1 MYYSNDILGRALPEL
16 GPYIS
21 LGITVV
27 NVIMTFAPIILIEVS
42 GQCYHLH
49 HKLTCRY
56 LTQRMGRKQLLSI
69 SIAGILVSLCLVG
82 TGLNTSTVALSS
94 VAIMTFIMSFA
105 IGLGPVPFV
114 MIPEVSPS
122 EVRLA
127 R

>member
-1 MYYSNDILGRALPEL
+1 
-16 GPYIS
+16 
-21 LGITVV
+21 
-27 NVIMTFAPIILIEVS
+27 
-42 GQCYHLH
+42 
-49 HKLTCRY
+49 
-56 LTQRMGRKQLLSI
+56 MGRKQLLSI
-69 SIAGILVSLCLVG
+69 SIAGILISLCLVG
-82 TGLNTSTVALSS
+82 IGLNTSTVALSS